1 VEEEAVTWEYL
12 AVLGSILLFPLVLS
26 GDRNLGLYRHR
37 RALLLTIVLVSVP
50 YWVWDIAAI
59 SRGHWSFNPAYILGL
74 RLADMPLEEWLFF
87 PVLAFVSI
95 FTWESALY
103 FQRRRK

>member
-1 VEEEAVTWEYL
+1 MTWEYL
-12 AVLGSILLFPLVLS
+12 AILGGILLFPLMLS

-37 RALLLTIVLVSVP
+37 RVLLLTIVLVSVP

-74 RLADMPLEEWLFF
+74 RLTDMPLEEWLFF
-87 PVLAFVSI
+87 PILVFVSI